1 MVGKL
6 PSEVIDVLTALISAG
21 YQAYVVGGAVR
32 DILLKIVPQDF
43 DIATTAPAKDVK
55 RIALEHTGWDCY
67 EFGSKFG
74 VVAVRLHNMTIEVA
88 TLRGETYGKDAHRPE
103 RVWFASSIVDDLA
116 RRDFTVNALAVDLQ
130 GHFIDLFDGQNDLN
144 NKVLRTVGNPEKRF
158 CEDALRMFRAGRFVA
173 QLGFTLTDHAYL
185 AIEKSLD
192 RVNGLS
198 VERITQELNKTLLA
212 PYAAQGLDLFVKTK
226 LAATVCRGKDHG
238 VEQLIP
244 ILPEL
249 EHLFKLPQ
257 NRRYHRFDAW
267 QHTLAVVKGVPANLI
282 LRWAALLHDIGK
294 GLPGVRVI
302 NKAGQPADYG
312 HEKVGAE
319 LAHRILVRLR
329 VQPQLTKRIVWLIA
343 SHMRFG
349 FHMLQ
354 PRTVSVRWV
363 RHEAQSGQFRSQAE
377 LAEAFS
383 QLVQLCLSDVRA
395 SRADDDDC
403 QKAVQYGK
411 ALEDIAKN
419 MPVHTTDLAISGADL
434 QNILGEE
441 KRIGIF
447 LHTILK
453 RVQEETLTN
462 EYQTLKKAAYKWI
475 LHH

>member
-6 PSEVIDVLTALISAG
+6 PSEVIDVLTVLINAG

-32 DILLKIVPQDF
+32 DILLNVVPQDF
-43 DIATTAPAKDVK
+43 DIATTALAKDVK
-55 RIALEHTGWDCY
+55 QIVLEHPGWDCY

-74 VVAVRLHNMTIEVA
+74 VIAIRLHNMTIEVA
-88 TLRGETYGKDAHRPE
+88 TLRGETYGKDAHRPAC
-103 RVWFASSIVDDLA
+103 VWFARSIEDDLA

-130 GHFIDLFDGQNDLN
+130 GNFIDLFGGQNDLR
-144 NKVLRTVGNPEKRF
+144 NKVLRTVGNPERRF

-173 QLGFTLTDHAYL
+173 QLGFTLTDPTYL

-212 PYAAQGLDLFVKTK
+212 PHAAEGLDLFVKTK

-238 VEQLIP
+238 VEKSIP

-249 EHLFKLPQ
+249 EHLFHLPQ
-257 NRRYHRFDAW
+257 NMRYHRFDVW

-294 GLPGVRVI
+294 GLPGVRLI
-302 NKAGQPADYG
+302 NKEGQPADYG

-319 LAHRILVRLR
+319 LANQILVRLR
-329 VQPQLTKRIVWLIA
+329 LQPQLTKRIVWLIA
-343 SHMRFG
+343 NHMRFG

-363 RHEAQSGQFRSQAE
+363 RREAQSGQFRSQAE

-395 SRADDDDC
+395 SRADDADC
-403 QKAVQYGK
+403 QNAMQYGK
-411 ALEDIAKN
+411 VLDDIAQN
-419 MPVHTTDLAISGADL
+419 MPVHTADLAISGSDL
-434 QNILGEE
+434 QNIFGVQ
-441 KRIGIF
+441 KQIGVF
-447 LHTILK
+447 LHAVLK